1 MTMPGFSA
9 DAALV
14 KGSGQYRSGRAGL
27 RGNGWSAASQVVP
40 SYYMLGIPS
49 QPSAPTSVSFLNP
62 CGPGYSYRCQYVW
75 SGPYER
81 YWECGCF
88 RNFQVALPPQS
99 ALA

>member
-9 DAALV
+9 EAALV
-14 KGSGQYRSGRAGL
+14 KGSGQYKSGRAWL
-27 RGNGWSAASQVVP
+27 RRNGESAVSQVVP
-40 SYYMLGIPS
+40 SYYMLGTPF
-49 QPSAPTSVSFLNP
+49 QPSAVSFLNP

-88 RNFQVALPPQS
+88 RNFQVALPPLS
-99 ALA
+99 VLA